1 MNRNEKNKL
10 IEEAERLILRSHFLG
25 TSHSTELNNLKARI
39 ESAKLDFND
48 VLTSA
53 LKKLD
58 KLELLFESSKVD
70 EIPFTEKLLDSSQ
83 IYHYGLGTIDSGDQ
97 IFSFKSEL
105 RPFKISGDSM
115 VDFGITEGDVLLVES
130 GEFTNG
136 DVGVVRIHDK
146 LFVKKINRCEGYY
159 ELISGNSN
167 YPIAK
172 IPDGT
177 DFEILGRVVYL
188 LRQM

>member
-1 MNRNEKNKL
+1 MNRKEKNKI
-10 IEEAERLILRSHFLG
+10 IEEVERLILRSHFLG
-25 TSHSTELNNLKARI
+25 TSYSTELNNLKAKL

-48 VLTSA
+48 VLTSV

-58 KLELLFESSKVD
+58 KFELLLESSKVD
-70 EIPFTEKLLDSSQ
+70 EIPFTEKLIDSNR
-83 IYHYGLGTIDSGDQ
+83 IYYYGLGTIASGDQ
-97 IFSFKSEL
+97 ILSFEGEL
-105 RPFKISGDSM
+105 RPFKITGDSM
-115 VDFGITEGDVLLVES
+115 VDFGIAEGDVLLVEPGKFTD
-130 GEFTNG
+130 GE
-136 DVGVVRIHDK
+136 VAVVRIHDK

-167 YPIAK
+167 YPTAK

-177 DFEILGRVVYL
+177 DFEILGHVVYL

>member
-1 MNRNEKNKL
+1 MNKL
-10 IEEAERLILRSHFLG
+10 IEEVERLILRSHFLG
-25 TSHSTELNNLKARI
+25 TSHSTELNNLKTRL

-48 VLTSA
+48 VLTSV

-58 KLELLFESSKVD
+58 KFELLFESSKVD
-70 EIPFTEKLLDSSQ
+70 EIPFTEKLIDSSR
-83 IYHYGLGTIDSGDQ
+83 IYYYGLGTTASGDQ
-97 IFSFKSEL
+97 ILSFEGEL
-105 RPFKISGDSM
+105 RPFKIIGDSM
-115 VDFGITEGDVLLVES
+115 VDFGIAEGDVLLVES
-130 GEFTNG
+130 GEFTDG
-136 DVGVVRIHDK
+136 DVAVVRIYDK
-146 LFVKKINRCEGYY
+146 LFVKKINRCKGYY

-167 YPIAK
+167 YPTAK